1 MVDPARYRAAL
12 TKAEKRVLEG
22 RIYRIGTLGRKA
34 KPEALA
40 IPRIERQPARIGHP
54 VKAGG
59 WRKVVSGYV
68 AIGGNWRKWV
78 AVKRLARKGGEHAPI
93 HFGRTQSIGQIGLQN
108 CRRTDLEEN
117 AVVFGSQGCGGLGE
131 AHRAADI
138 APPVAG
144 VERIVLNRL
153 TGYGRDQPRRRTSG
167 RKAPQALEQILA
179 DRIHLSRVKRKIEI
193 ERAKPEAAAFRLG
206 F

>member
-40 IPRIERQPARIGHP
+40 IPRIERQPARIGLP

-59 WRKVVSGYV
+59 LRKVVSGSV
-68 AIGGNWRKWV
+68 AMRGNWGKWV

-117 AVVFGSQGCGGLGE
+117 AVALGGQECSGLGE
-131 AHRAADI
+131 PHRAADI

-144 VERIVLNRL
+144 IERVGLNGL
-153 TGYGRDQPRRRTSG
+153 TGHGRHQPRRRTSG
-167 RKAPQALEQILA
+167 
-179 DRIHLSRVKRKIEI
+179 
-193 ERAKPEAAAFRLG
+193 
-206 F
+206 

>member
-1 MVDPARYRAAL
+1 MVDPARDRAAL

-22 RIYRIGTLGRKA
+22 RIYRIGTLSRKA

-40 IPRIERQPARIGHP
+40 IPRIERQPARVGRP
-54 VKAGG
+54 VEARGL
-59 WRKVVSGYV
+59 RKVVSGDV

-78 AVKRLARKGGEHAPI
+78 AIKGLARKRGEHAPI
-93 HFGRTQSIGQIGLQN
+93 HFGRTQSIGQIGSQN

-117 AVVFGSQGCGGLGE
+117 AVAFGGQGCSALGE

-144 VERIVLNRL
+144 VERVVLNRL
-153 TGYGRDQPRRRTSG
+153 TGHGRYQPRRRTSG
-167 RKAPQALEQILA
+167 
-179 DRIHLSRVKRKIEI
+179 
-193 ERAKPEAAAFRLG
+193 
-206 F
+206 